1 MLINARGIIKMLNT
15 FGLLDFSTPDLVI
28 ILAVVLLLFGGKKLP
43 ELSKSIG
50 ESITELKKAGKGVND
65 LHAEVK
71 NQVSEVKAEITGSHT
86 EA

>member
-1 MLINARGIIKMLNT
+1 MLTT

-50 ESITELKKAGKGVND
+50 ESIGELKKAGKGVNE
-65 LHAEVK
+65 LHNEVK
-71 NQVSEVKAEITGSHT
+71 TQVSEVKAEITGTHT